1 MTQLAT
7 PTAADWF
14 EAICQDAINQ
24 NPAARVECP
33 VKHHFLPGLYIR
45 EFHMPKDTYAG
56 SVIHNVEHP
65 FFITQGVVTV
75 FTDDGEGKTY
85 EAPFSGITQ
94 PGTRRMLYSHEDV
107 IWITIHPNPDNEADP
122 EKIVARVTQPH
133 TNPLTGLDHSTMM
146 SAQYPALP
154 E

>member
-1 MTQLAT
+1 MQLAT

-14 EAICQDAINQ
+14 EAIAQEAIQQD
-24 NPAARVECP
+24 PSARVECP

-45 EFHMPKDTYAG
+45 EFHMPKDAYVA

-65 FFITQGVVTV
+65 FFIVQGKVTV
-75 FTDDGEGKTY
+75 STNDGDSITY
-85 EAPFSGITQ
+85 EAPFSGITK

-107 IWITIHPNPDNEADP
+107 IWITVHQNPDNETDP
-122 EKIVARVTQPH
+122 DKIVARVTQPH
-133 TNPLTGLDHSTMM
+133 TNPLTGLDHRSMM
-146 SAQYPALP
+146 AAQYPALT

>member
-1 MTQLAT
+1 MQLAA

-14 EAICQDAINQ
+14 EAIAQEAIEQ

-45 EFHMPKDTYAG
+45 EFHMPKDAYVA

-75 FTDDGEGKTY
+75 FTDDGEGQTY

-107 IWITIHPNPDNEADP
+107 IWITIHPNPDNETDP
-122 EKIVARVTQPH
+122 DKIVARVTQPH
-133 TNPLTGLDHSTMM
+133 TNPLTGLDHRSMM
-146 SAQYPALP
+146 AAQYPALT